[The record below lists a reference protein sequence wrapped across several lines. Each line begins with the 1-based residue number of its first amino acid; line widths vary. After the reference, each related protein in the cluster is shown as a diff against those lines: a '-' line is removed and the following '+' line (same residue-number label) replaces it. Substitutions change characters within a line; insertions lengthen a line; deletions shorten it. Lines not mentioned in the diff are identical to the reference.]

1 MNHFPALRVWSH
13 PSRYPLGVMGFTCN
27 TSHDDANPLAEWF
40 HVKHSIGFAQYSG
53 IDFDSWFAYSDAL
66 HQEDKIMGRVIAV
79 ANQKGGVG
87 KTTTAINLAASLAAA
102 EVNTLLVDCDPQSN
116 STSGLGLVK
125 DPERLSIYDVMVG
138 VASAEEALQLTAL
151 EQLWLIPSHKN
162 LIGANL
168 ELVAAERREFRL
180 RDAIAN
186 LRERFQFI
194 VLDCPPA
201 LDLLTLNA
209 LVAADGVLIP
219 MQAEYFALEGVS
231 ELLDTIE
238 RIRVDLNPALTV
250 DGVVITMFDERTNLA
265 QQVAEELKKYFG
277 EKLCTTTIPRNIRL
291 AEAPSHGLPALV
303 YDVRSRG
310 AESYIRLA
318 KEILD
323 RQARAA
329 QGPGEAA

>member
-1 MNHFPALRVWSH
+1 MCSTW
-13 PSRYPLGVMGFTCN
+13 N
-27 TSHDDANPLAEWF
+27 TSQFCTTNAIAFNSLL
-40 HVKHSIGFAQYSG
+40 G
-53 IDFDSWFAYSDAL
+53 IFWRVA
-66 HQEDKIMGRVIAV
+66 KRTIMGRVIAV

-116 STSGLGLVK
+116 STSGLGFVK
-125 DPERLSIYDVMVG
+125 DPERISIYDVMMG
-138 VASAEEALQLTAL
+138 VASAEEALQLTQL
-151 EQLWLIPSHKN
+151 EQLWLLPSHKN

-168 ELVAAERREFRL
+168 ELVGVERREYRL
-180 RDAIAN
+180 RDALATV
-186 LRERFQFI
+186 LDRFQFI

-238 RIRVDLNPALTV
+238 RIRVQLNPALAV
-250 DGVVITMFDERTNLA
+250 EGVVLTMFDERTNLA

-318 KEILD
+318 KEMLD
-323 RQARAA
+323 RQARAVS
-329 QGPGEAA
+329 GGEAA

>member
-1 MNHFPALRVWSH
+1 M
-13 PSRYPLGVMGFTCN
+13 
-27 TSHDDANPLAEWF
+27 F
-40 HVKHSIGFAQYSG
+40 HVEHAAPKCG
-53 IDFDSWFAYSDAL
+53 IAFTVRLELFWPASSPL
-66 HQEDKIMGRVIAV
+66 TKIMGRIIAV

-87 KTTTAINLAASLAAA
+87 KTTTAINLASSLAAA

-116 STSGLGLVK
+116 ASSGLGMRK
-125 DPERLSIYDVMVG
+125 DPDRISTYDVIMG
-138 VASAEEALQLTAL
+138 AASAEEALQLTEL

-168 ELVAAERREFRL
+168 ELVDADRREYRL
-180 RDAIAN
+180 RDA
-186 LRERFQFI
+186 LDLVKDRFEFI

-201 LDLLTLNA
+201 LDLLTLNG
-209 LVAADGVLIP
+209 LVAANGVLIP

-238 RIRVDLNPALTV
+238 RIRVALNPSLAV
-250 DGVVITMFDERTNLA
+250 DGVVLTMFDERTNLA

-291 AEAPSHGLPALV
+291 AEAPSYGKPALL

-318 KEILD
+318 KELLD
-323 RQARAA
+323 RHLAARDEAGAA
-329 QGPGEAA
+329 

>member
-1 MNHFPALRVWSH
+1 L
-13 PSRYPLGVMGFTCN
+13 T
-27 TSHDDANPLAEWF
+27 F
-40 HVKHSIGFAQYSG
+40 HVKHSTRLSERFAQVQALLSHACSAYSG
-53 IDFDSWFAYSDAL
+53 PLSQI
-66 HQEDKIMGRVIAV
+66 KIMGRVIAV

-87 KTTTAINLAASLAAA
+87 KTPTALNLAASLAAA

-116 STSGLGLVK
+116 STSGLGFVK
-125 DPERLSIYDVMVG
+125 DPERISIYDVITG
-138 VASAEEALQLTAL
+138 AASAEEALQLTQL
-151 EQLWLIPSHKN
+151 EQLWIIPSHKN

-168 ELVAAERREFRL
+168 ELVSAPRREYRL
-180 RDAIAN
+180 RDALAS
-186 LRERFQFI
+186 LLERFQFV

-238 RIRVDLNPALTV
+238 RIRAELNPALMV
-250 DGVVITMFDERTNLA
+250 EGVVLTMFDERTNLA
-265 QQVAEELKKYFG
+265 QQVAEELRKYFG
-277 EKLCTTTIPRNIRL
+277 ERLCATTIPRNIRL
-291 AEAPSHGLPALV
+291 AEAPSHGQPALL

-323 RQARAA
+323 RQAKAA
-329 QGPGEAA
+329 SGPGAAA

>member
-1 MNHFPALRVWSH
+1 
-13 PSRYPLGVMGFTCN
+13 
-27 TSHDDANPLAEWF
+27 
-40 HVKHSIGFAQYSG
+40 
-53 IDFDSWFAYSDAL
+53 
-66 HQEDKIMGRVIAV
+66 MGRVIAV

-116 STSGLGLVK
+116 TTSGLGLAK
-125 DPERLSIYDVMVG
+125 NPERINVYDVLMG
-138 VASAEEALQLTAL
+138 AASAEEALQLTEL

-168 ELVAAERREFRL
+168 ELVEAERREYRL
-180 RDAIAN
+180 RDALAP

-238 RIRVDLNPALTV
+238 RIRAALNPTLLV
-250 DGVVITMFDERTNLA
+250 DGVVLTMFDERTNLA
-265 QQVAEELKKYFG
+265 QQVADELKKYFG
-277 EKLCTTTIPRNIRL
+277 AKLCTTTIPRNIKL
-291 AEAPSHGLPALV
+291 AEAPSHGMPALV

-323 RQARAA
+323 RQASLAESAPSSEPGSPEPNSPEPGQAA
-329 QGPGEAA
+329 